1 VIFITM
7 ERKATRRLPA
17 IILASSSP
25 RRRWL
30 LRRLGVRF
38 KVVRPRVFEKLDI
51 TDPLKYVRTAARLK
65 ARAVAER
72 AKGIIVGV
80 DTVVVLG
87 RRILGKP
94 RSRAD
99 ARAML
104 RLLSGRTHRVLS
116 ALIVL
121 DSRTRRQ
128 RTAVE
133 ETTVRFRKLTS
144 REIEAYIRTPEPY
157 DKAGAYGIQG
167 RAGLF
172 VKSINGCYWNVVGL
186 PVTKLLTLLNG
197 TDPY

>member
-1 VIFITM
+1 M

>member
-1 VIFITM
+1 M
-7 ERKATRRLPA
+7 PA